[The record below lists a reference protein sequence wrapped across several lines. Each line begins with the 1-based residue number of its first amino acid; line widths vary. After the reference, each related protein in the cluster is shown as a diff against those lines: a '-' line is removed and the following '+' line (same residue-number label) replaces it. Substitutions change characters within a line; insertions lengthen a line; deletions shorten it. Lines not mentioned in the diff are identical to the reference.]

1 MDNSSI
7 LAKRELS
14 MRTPREFYHMKPIVY
29 SCELDSCP
37 TCGMPMK
44 VAYVSGPKAV
54 HTMTGQVS
62 IAHRPKR
69 CAAPS
74 CTRQGIICKSAG
86 WQQLAPCHGTYG
98 YDVVAHI
105 GWQRQTGCQSFQA
118 IRDDLHHR
126 MPISESQVRH
136 LYHECYLPLL
146 ACHERQHRAKLTA
159 VAKEGGLI
167 LSLDGLMPEGGEP
180 QLWVVRELHTGL
192 TLRTGWL
199 GQEAEDTFAE
209 FLQPIAD
216 LGLPVTAVLTDKQR
230 GLVPAVTAVF
240 PRAKHGF
247 CQIHYLRNAS
257 RPMAEADQAMKIRL
271 RQQVRDEIGPLI
283 RQEQV
288 ETAEVLTVT
297 GLVPSP
303 VVGQPAHNQAAPDPH
318 KAVWQ
323 QRDAIVQDL
332 KRRIRYL
339 LTLKA
344 RPPFCL
350 AGLEMVE
357 RLAEVE
363 DCLAAMIAHY
373 DDPTLLTLHAGL
385 HGARRLVQTEY
396 ADLRRAAGWMRRI
409 ADILDP
415 DGKPSRSGQEVS
427 RTLWQYLENIQAES
441 QLSPQLQRFYQ
452 TIVRTTN
459 HYTAGLFTCYDVP
472 GLPRTNNDRES
483 EFRDLTRRL
492 LRTTG
497 QKGLVQRMLQRQG
510 AWELIPR
517 PDSLSGTVTALRQV
531 TLGEFRQE
539 RQRVR
544 DHRGRF
550 RLHVRSARQSGR
562 QLEILSQRW
571 TALPREGG
579 P

>member
-7 LAKRELS
+7 FGKKELS
-14 MRTPREFYHMKPIVY
+14 MRTPRKLYHMTPIVY
-29 SCELDSCP
+29 SCELDVCP
-37 TCGMPMK
+37 ACGAPMN
-44 VAYVSGPKAV
+44 VAYVSGPKTV
-54 HTMTGQVS
+54 QTMTEAVR

-69 CAAPS
+69 CADPS
-74 CTRQGIICKSAG
+74 CPRHGVICRSAG
-86 WQQLAPCHGTYG
+86 WQRVAPCHCTYG
-98 YDVVAHI
+98 YDVVAQI

-126 MPISESQVRH
+126 MAISESQVRH
-136 LYHECYLPLL
+136 LYHERYLPLL
-146 ACHERQHRAKLTA
+146 ACHERQHMTKLTA
-159 VAKEGGLI
+159 VAKESGLI

-180 QLWVVRELHTGL
+180 QLWVVRELQTGL
-192 TLRTGWL
+192 TLRSGWL
-199 GQEAEDTFAE
+199 GQEAKETFAE

-216 LGLPVTAVLTDKQR
+216 LELPVTAVLTDKQR
-230 GLVPAVTAVF
+230 GLVPAVTEVF
-240 PRAKHGF
+240 PQAKHGF

-257 RPMAEADQAMKIRL
+257 RPMAAADQAMKITL
-271 RQQVRDEIGPLI
+271 RQQVRQEIGLLI

-297 GLVPSP
+297 GLLPSP
-303 VVGQPAHNQAAPDPH
+303 VADQPAQDASDPL

-323 QRDAIVQDL
+323 EQDAIVQDL
-332 KRRIRYL
+332 KRRIRYV

-350 AGLEMVE
+350 AGIEMVE

-363 DCLAAMIAHY
+363 RCLATMIAHY
-373 DDPTLLTLHAGL
+373 DDPQLLTLSRGL
-385 HGARRLVQTEY
+385 QAAQLSVQAEY
-396 ADLRRAAGWMRRI
+396 ADLRRAADWLRCI

-415 DGKPSRSGQEVS
+415 QGKPPRSGKEVS
-427 RTLWQYLENIQAES
+427 HELWAYLQKIEPES
-441 QLSPQLQRFYQ
+441 QLSPQLQKFYQ
-452 TIVRTTN
+452 TIVRTTE
-459 HYTAGLFTCYDVP
+459 HYALGLFTCYDVP

-531 TLGEFRQE
+531 TMGDFRQE

-544 DHRGRF
+544 THRSRF
-550 RLHVRSARQSGR
+550 RLHVRSAKQSSK
-562 QLEILSQRW
+562 QLEKLAQRW
-571 TALPREGG
+571 TALPHEGG

>member
-7 LAKRELS
+7 FGKKELS
-14 MRTPREFYHMKPIVY
+14 MRTPRELYHMTPIVY
-29 SCELDSCP
+29 SCELDVCP
-37 TCGMPMK
+37 ACGAPMK
-44 VAYVSGPKAV
+44 VAYVSGPKTV
-54 HTMTGQVS
+54 HTMAGRVR
-62 IAHRPKR
+62 IAHRPKQ
-69 CAAPS
+69 CADPS
-74 CTRQGIICKSAG
+74 CTREGVICRSAG
-86 WQQLAPCHGTYG
+86 WQQVAPCHCTYG

-118 IRDDLHHR
+118 IRDALHHR

-136 LYHECYLPLL
+136 LYHERYLPLL
-146 ACHERQHRAKLTA
+146 ACHERQEVARLAA
-159 VAKEGGLI
+159 VAKESGLI

-180 QLWVVRELHTGL
+180 QLWVVRELQTGL
-192 TLRTGWL
+192 TLRSGWL
-199 GQEAEDTFAE
+199 GQEAQDTFAE
-209 FLQPIAD
+209 FLEPIAE

-240 PRAKHGF
+240 PQAKHGF

-257 RPMAEADQAMKIRL
+257 RPMAEADQAMKVTL
-271 RQQVRDEIGPLI
+271 RQQVREEIGLLI
-283 RQEQV
+283 RQERV

-297 GLVPSP
+297 GLVPSS
-303 VVGQPAHNQAAPDPH
+303 VADEPAQNRDAVDPL

-323 QRDAIVQDL
+323 ERDAIAQDL
-332 KRRIRYL
+332 KRRIRYV
-339 LTLKA
+339 LTFKA

-350 AGLEMVE
+350 AGIEMVE
-357 RLAEVE
+357 RLTEVE
-363 DCLAAMIAHY
+363 CCLAAMIAHY
-373 DDPTLLTLHAGL
+373 DDPTLLMLHRGL
-385 HGARRLVQTEY
+385 QVARWSVQTEY
-396 ADLRRAAGWMRRI
+396 ADLRRAADWLRGI

-415 DGKPSRSGQEVS
+415 EGKPSRSGQEVS
-427 RTLWQYLENIQAES
+427 HELWQYLEKIQPES

-452 TIVRTTN
+452 TIVQTTN
-459 HYTAGLFTCYDVP
+459 HYAGGLFTCYDVP

-517 PDSLSGTVTALRQV
+517 PDSLSGTVTALKQV
-531 TLGEFRQE
+531 TLGDFRQE

-544 DHRGRF
+544 DHRSRF
-550 RLHVRSARQSGR
+550 RLHVRSAKQSGR
-562 QLEILSQRW
+562 QLDKLTQRW
-571 TALPREGG
+571 TALPREGS